1 MQAISMTKP
10 TVSQR
15 SSVGTTE
22 IMNMSSAGQPGV
34 GVVLLS
40 LVARARVWF
49 IRPSPK
55 CSIRRHD
62 SAAHLAPVS

>member
-22 IMNMSSAGQPGV
+22 IMNTSSAGQPGV
-34 GVVLLS
+34 GVVLL
-40 LVARARVWF
+40 
-49 IRPSPK
+49 P
-55 CSIRRHD
+55 
-62 SAAHLAPVS
+62 